1 MILITLKDLSA
12 GEAPLLLCTRRLMIL
27 IITRHRIRIRS
38 LIVFPVALGLSLLGR
53 RADRGSSRSSA
64 LELTLDVARGT
75 VPISRDLPFDDVKR
89 FRLGVPKRS
98 ETIGSINLHLE

>member
-12 GEAPLLLCTRRLMIL
+12 GEAPLLLCTRRLTIL

-75 VPISRDLPFDDVKR
+75 VPISRDLPFGDAKR
-89 FRLGVPKRS
+89 FGLGGPKCQAI
-98 ETIGSINLHLE
+98 IGCSGLCS